1 MVTAASKND
10 RVSVGDMKRALQNAG
25 MDTSSYFERSDFEHK
40 YVLLSDSEKAHV
52 RESVG
57 GSDETKSEAG
67 DSARADSQ
75 SSTSSSATEAG
86 ASGETSKETSKEK
99 DTKRETRDK
108 HTKREENRSDSRQKT
123 TPNSLILNVLSFVR
137 ESANRLEVK
146 WGVGAKLREQTLGF
160 RQTITN
166 LDGQLGLSRFFK
178 TAVPPAWQKLNQFRA
193 TPIGRVCTTLFYVW
207 LFVSGAFWTLL
218 SFGLTAVFL
227 TNLLFPQFFAQRAQ
241 KMQQDARSRFAQQQQ
256 QGGGRGRGMG
266 GPGGMGGMGNA
277 GGPAGMGGMG
287 GMPNGPGGSR
297 NASGRPSTPPTQDQ
311 YGRKSYGS
319 GTDGGAVFD
328 VDADVK
334 DV

>member
-241 KMQQDARSRFAQQQQ
+241 KMQQDTRSRFAQQQQ
-256 QGGGRGRGMG
+256 QGGGARERHGRARGDGRDGKCGRSG
-266 GPGGMGGMGNA
+266 GHGGYGGHA
-277 GGPAGMGGMG
+277 E
-287 GMPNGPGGSR
+287 R
-297 NASGRPSTPPTQDQ
+297 SGRFSERVRAPFHPPNPGPIRTQELRLWD
-311 YGRKSYGS
+311 RRRSR
-319 GTDGGAVFD
+319 V
-328 VDADVK
+328 
-334 DV
+334 